1 MRAALYTQYGE
12 PDVLHIG
19 EAPEPHAPAGA
30 IRIRTLAVSVNP
42 VDWKIRAGHVQKFL
56 PLEFP
61 VIPGRD
67 AAGIVDEVGEGVS
80 GVAVG
85 DLVFGMGG
93 VSDTTSEFSVLTA
106 WAPVPTA
113 WTPEQAAAAGLA
125 SITAIRG
132 LAPLG
137 DLVGTTLLIEGA
149 AGAVGSAAAAV
160 AISRGVRVIGT
171 ASERNHPFLRDM
183 GVIPTTYGEGLAERV
198 AALAP
203 DGVAAA
209 LDTAASG
216 SLPDLIQIVGD
227 PTRVATVADGARATE
242 LGAHSVNA
250 VNEPEPLVLAAQ
262 LGETGAYVPRIAQVL
277 PFDKIADA
285 HALAE
290 NGRTEGKIVVTV
302 GSL

>member
-19 EAPEPHAPAGA
+19 EAPEPHASAGA

-42 VDWKIRAGHVQKFL
+42 IDWHLRAGHIQKFL

-67 AAGIVDEVGEGVS
+67 AAGIVDEVGDGVS

-93 VSDTTSEFSVLTA
+93 VSDTTSEYSVLTA
-106 WAPVPTA
+106 WAHVPTA

-125 SITAIRG
+125 SITAVRG

-137 DLVGTTLLIEGA
+137 DLAGTTLLVEGA

-160 AISRGVRVIGT
+160 AVSRGVRVIGT
-171 ASERNHPFLRDM
+171 ASERNHAFLREM
-183 GVIPTTYGEGLAERV
+183 GVVPTTYGAGLSDRV
-198 AALAP
+198 AELAP
-203 DGVAAA
+203 EGITAA

-216 SLPDLIQIVGD
+216 SLPELIQIVGD
-227 PTRVATVADGARATE
+227 PTRVSTVADGARALE

-250 VNEPEPLVLAAQ
+250 VNEPEPLELAAH
-262 LGETGAYVPRIAQVL
+262 LGETGAYTPRIAQVL
-277 PFDKIADA
+277 PFEKIAEA

-290 NGRTEGKIVVTV
+290 NGRTNGKIVLTV
-302 GSL
+302 GSR

>member
-30 IRIRTLAVSVNP
+30 IRIRTLAASVNP

-171 ASERNHPFLRDM
+171 ASQRNHPFLRDM

-250 VNEPEPLVLAAQ
+250 VNEPEPLILAAQ

-277 PFDKIADA
+277 PFDNIADA

>member
-137 DLVGTTLLIEGA
+137 DLAGTTLLIEGA

-171 ASERNHPFLRDM
+171 ASQRNHPFLRDM

-250 VNEPEPLVLAAQ
+250 VNEPEPLILAAQ

-277 PFDKIADA
+277 PFDNIADA

>member
-80 GVAVG
+80 GVAMG

-137 DLVGTTLLIEGA
+137 DLAGTTLLIEGA

-198 AALAP
+198 AKLAP

-227 PTRVATVADGARATE
+227 PTRVATVADGARAIE

-250 VNEPEPLVLAAQ
+250 VNEPEPLILAAQ

-277 PFDKIADA
+277 PFDRIAEA

-290 NGRTEGKIVVTV
+290 HGRTEGKIVVTV

>member
-12 PDVLHIG
+12 SDVLHIG

-137 DLVGTTLLIEGA
+137 DLAGTTLLIEGA

-277 PFDKIADA
+277 PFDNIADA

>member
-250 VNEPEPLVLAAQ
+250 VNEPEPLILAAQ

-277 PFDKIADA
+277 PFDNIADA

>member
-183 GVIPTTYGEGLAERV
+183 GVIPTTYGEGLAERA

-250 VNEPEPLVLAAQ
+250 VNEPEPLILAAQ

-277 PFDKIADA
+277 PFDKIAEA

-302 GSL
+302 ASL

>member
-67 AAGIVDEVGEGVS
+67 AAGIMDEVGEGVS

-137 DLVGTTLLIEGA
+137 DLAGTTLLIEGA

-160 AISRGVRVIGT
+160 AMSRGVRVIGT

-277 PFDKIADA
+277 PFDNIADA